1 MADSLSFL
9 RNTHDQDYTQ
19 IIRDLQLRVQRLEQ
33 LLLYATPDFI
43 TTPPVPASGV
53 DYTWTGKGTVTI
65 YIFGGTVT
73 QVVIN
78 YTGGFFTLAV
88 TGGTF
93 RLVPGDTISITYT
106 VAPSWAFYG
115 A

>member
-65 YIFGGTVT
+65 FRS
-73 QVVIN
+73 VVIN